1 MRCRFP
7 LFAAKLEQN
16 YEGGGIFPSIS
27 VSRYLKAISNSR
39 LRHVTK
45 INKQLRYVTGT
56 PTICLRSR
64 KVQQILC
71 SILKNKFF
79 KWDEME
85 ALVQWLLVIPQKMSV
100 TIASLQTQDSRR
112 FGYWLAKEKMKLM

>member
-1 MRCRFP
+1 MIQNIAF
-7 LFAAKLEQN
+7 LFRATLQILKQFGNVAM
-16 YEGGGIFPSIS
+16 F
-27 VSRYLKAISNSR
+27 KAISNSR

-71 SILKNKFF
+71 SILKNNFF